1 MISVI
6 NSWNGTAHNIYN
18 KEDVLMAGKTGT
30 AQIKSLVEENLSVQ
44 EEYEDVR
51 QDIMKRDHAIFVGYG
66 PIPNP
71 NLAVVVV
78 IENGE
83 SGSAVAAPIA
93 KLLINNYQ
101 RTQDSDV

>member
-1 MISVI
+1 M
-6 NSWNGTAHNIYN
+6 H
-18 KEDVLMAGKTGT
+18 
-30 AQIKSLVEENLSVQ
+30 EENLSVQ

-101 RTQDSDV
+101 RKQDSDV